1 MRVHPWKRGQPPL
14 RKGAENAHLDRYGQP
29 HCRQARRSPSD
40 STTAGLRIAVRDDV
54 SYGVEIVQEAEPG
67 DVVLEGARVYL
78 DPVVAESLSEAV
90 LDATE
95 DGKLVIA
102 RRP

>member
-1 MRVHPWKRGQPPL
+1 MLTLTDTANHTV
-14 RKGAENAHLDRYGQP
+14 DRLVE
-29 HCRQARRSPSD
+29 AASD

>member
-1 MRVHPWKRGQPPL
+1 
-14 RKGAENAHLDRYGQP
+14 
-29 HCRQARRSPSD
+29 
-40 STTAGLRIAVRDDV
+40 
-54 SYGVEIVQEAEPG
+54 
-67 DVVLEGARVYL
+67 VVLEGARVYL